1 MLKRETEQR
10 KETSNGEWL
19 KAVYVMGV
27 ILFVAPYTLF
37 SLLLFAV
44 VLLPGSQG
52 SIDIPA
58 EYYIS
63 FAGLV
68 AIVYASIKLRNKD
81 TCFKPSILAV
91 EIINWYRRR
100 KRHGV

>member
-1 MLKRETEQR
+1 MLERETEQR
-10 KETSNGEWL
+10 NETFNDEWL

-27 ILFVAPYTLF
+27 ILFFAPPVLF
-37 SLLLFAV
+37 SLLVFAM
-44 VLLPGSQG
+44 VLIPAPQWAF
-52 SIDIPA
+52 DIPA

-68 AIVYASIKLRNKD
+68 AIAYASIKLRKKD
-81 TCFKPSILAV
+81 TRFKPCILAV

-100 KRHGV
+100 KHHGV

>member
-1 MLKRETEQR
+1 MLERETEQR
-10 KETSNGEWL
+10 KEQSNDDWL

-27 ILFVAPYTLF
+27 ILFFPPMVLF

-44 VLLPGSQG
+44 VLIPGSQG
-52 SIDIPA
+52 AFDIPA

-68 AIVYASIKLRNKD
+68 AIVYASIKLRKKH
-81 TCFKPSILAV
+81 TRFKPSILVV

-100 KRHGV
+100 KRNGL

>member
-1 MLKRETEQR
+1 MLKKEMEQR
-10 KETSNGEWL
+10 NETSNDEWL
-19 KAVYVMGV
+19 KAVYVVGV
-27 ILFVAPYTLF
+27 ILFFAPSVLF
-37 SLLLFAV
+37 SLLLFVV
-44 VLLPGSQG
+44 VLIPAPQWVFN
-52 SIDIPA
+52 IPA

-68 AIVYASIKLRNKD
+68 AIAYASIKLRKKD

-100 KRHGV
+100 KHHGV